1 MAKIKKRLYRNTQE
15 AKIAGVCAG
24 LADYFNVD
32 VVLIRLIAVF
42 SIFFGGA
49 GLTTYLIC
57 CIIIPVRK

>member
-42 SIFFGGA
+42 SIFLGGA
-49 GLTTYLIC
+49 GLITYLIGW
-57 CIIIPVRK
+57 IIIPVRK

>member
-42 SIFFGGA
+42 SIFLVA
-49 GLTTYLIC
+49 LDLSHI
-57 CIIIPVRK
+57 